1 MYTWGYLKNACLAK
15 LDMSADDA
23 IKMGIMNKFPY
34 YANEA
39 LGQIVSSIKPKHTYA
54 QFNVVEESHLMCIL
68 QNRYKDI
75 TNWDFLHWGKCEY
88 ENFDK
93 AHKDAWDTYN
103 YYSFVNQP
111 VRMPEDFVS
120 FGDQDNYVEICNR
133 MVVATD
139 DEYKTY
145 GNCEIIFF
153 KGGNYHISYDAKWF
167 EFLPET
173 DDNVKLDIPQDILDA
188 IPSYIVSQCFKI
200 DDEQK
205 AQIYRNEY
213 EMFLARITDDLYYS
227 NKKFHHRWE

>member
-1 MYTWGYLKNACLAK
+1 
-15 LDMSADDA
+15 
-23 IKMGIMNKFPY
+23 
-34 YANEA
+34 
-39 LGQIVSSIKPKHTYA
+39 
-54 QFNVVEESHLMCIL
+54 
-68 QNRYKDI
+68 
-75 TNWDFLHWGKCEY
+75 
-88 ENFDK
+88 
-93 AHKDAWDTYN
+93 
-103 YYSFVNQP
+103 
-111 VRMPEDFVS
+111 
-120 FGDQDNYVEICNR
+120 

-153 KGGNYHISYDAKWF
+153 KGGNYRISYDAKWF